1 MIQKL
6 KSLGYRLYM
15 RDLRKRYG
23 VSGGDW
29 LLAESFLGDWR
40 RKTLPATQI
49 RKIHRRG
56 FTVED
61 WNVCGLTEENYKRYL
76 SSAEYCAMHPI
87 NGMFSKWIDDKLT
100 LKYLTYGTKADS
112 MPHYF
117 FSIRRDGQVNVLPDA
132 PEGSNGTVEAIAALL
147 REEKCLAEK
156 QMAGSLGEGFY
167 KAEYIDG
174 TYRLN
179 GVQIDENELLKTL
192 SGLRE
197 YLVMEY
203 LRPHPYFAQFCPDTV
218 NCIRCTVAR
227 LDGKLEYVVTFIR
240 IGTKQ
245 SAPVENYGAGGVLCM
260 LDENGCFQSG
270 NIFDFEHRRNIAIHT
285 HPDSGVMLEGRVP
298 HWAEIR
304 QAVETFA
311 ENFPQLDYMGFDF
324 VVTDKDE
331 VKLLEINSLPSLDM
345 LQFNGSVLE
354 GSAAAF
360 YKRRISRK

>member
-1 MIQKL
+1 MIRKL
-6 KSLGYRLYM
+6 KALGYRLYM
-15 RDLRKRYG
+15 RGLRKRYG

-40 RKTLPATQI
+40 SRIVPPAQI
-49 RKIHRRG
+49 WKIHRRG
-56 FTVED
+56 FTVLD

-87 NGMFSKWIDDKLT
+87 NGMYSKWIDDKLT
-100 LKYLTYGTKADS
+100 LKYLTYGTKADI
-112 MPHYF
+112 MPRYF
-117 FSIRRDGQVNVLPDA
+117 FSIRRDGQVDVLPDA

-147 REEKCLAEK
+147 REEKCLAVK

-179 GVQIDENELLKTL
+179 GVQIDESELLKTL

-218 NCIRCTVAR
+218 NCIRYIAAKI
-227 LDGKLEYVVTFIR
+227 DGELVCASTFIR
-240 IGTKQ
+240 FGTVK
-245 SAPVENYGAGGVLCM
+245 SAPVENYGAGGVLSFVN
-260 LDENGCFQSG
+260 EKGEFAQG
-270 NIFDFEHRRNIAIHT
+270 NLFNFDTLRNIEIT
-285 HPDSGVMLEGRVP
+285 RHPDTGIVLQGKIP
-298 HWAEIR
+298 HWTRVQE
-304 QAVETFA
+304 AVKDFSDM
-311 ENFPQLDYMGFDF
+311 FPQLDYMGFDL
-324 VVTDKDE
+324 VVTERDE
-331 VKLLEINSLPSLDM
+331 VKMLEINSLPALCAAQLKGSL
-345 LQFNGSVLE
+345 LE
-354 GSAAAF
+354 SPAAAF